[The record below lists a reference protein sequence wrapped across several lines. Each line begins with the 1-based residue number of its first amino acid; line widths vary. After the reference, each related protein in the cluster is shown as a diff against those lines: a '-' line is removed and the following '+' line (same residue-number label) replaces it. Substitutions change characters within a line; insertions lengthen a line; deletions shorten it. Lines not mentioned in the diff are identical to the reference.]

1 MQQQKGMSQSTGYK
15 FPQKQKV
22 KLALR
27 STHRE
32 CYLLGIVV
40 VILCPVWQ
48 CINEQH
54 ANTFCWNICD
64 RHIFRLPSKSEKRK
78 RKCSRSAAFS
88 FWRSLSH
95 MRQFFPLLF
104 SPSIHSSFFET
115 LIHRLNLIQLLTS
128 IGQGQELKQ
137 VFRKMFSRH
146 FLFLWFYRHKNYT
159 VLRLKSKPDLVL
171 TEIIPNN
178 TVWRQWVFI
187 LNHECSSDQKWPHL
201 FLTV

>member
-64 RHIFRLPSKSEKRK
+64 RHIFRLSSKSEKRK
-78 RKCSRSAAFS
+78 RKCSRFAAFLLLKVCKISLAYAAVFVLFFGPS
-88 FWRSLSH
+88 F
-95 MRQFFPLLF
+95 
-104 SPSIHSSFFET
+104 HSSFFET
-115 LIHRLNLIQLLTS
+115 LIHWLNPIQLLPS
-128 IGQGQELKQ
+128 SGQGQEQKQ
-137 VFRKMFSRH
+137 VFRKLFSRH
-146 FLFLWFYRHKNYT
+146 SIQ
-159 VLRLKSKPDLVL
+159 LKKYVYVCNICFFGFPMV
-171 TEIIPNN
+171 
-178 TVWRQWVFI
+178 
-187 LNHECSSDQKWPHL
+187 
-201 FLTV
+201 

>member
-64 RHIFRLPSKSEKRK
+64 RHIFRLPSKSGKKGKENV
-78 RKCSRSAAFS
+78 
-88 FWRSLSH
+88 LDL
-95 MRQFFPLLF
+95 LLF
-104 SPSIHSSFFET
+104 AFEDVQNIILAYTAVYPPSLWPLCPFS
-115 LIHRLNLIQLLTS
+115 LLWNLNSTAEPRTPS
-128 IGQGQELKQ
+128 
-137 VFRKMFSRH
+137 
-146 FLFLWFYRHKNYT
+146 
-159 VLRLKSKPDLVL
+159 
-171 TEIIPNN
+171 
-178 TVWRQWVFI
+178 
-187 LNHECSSDQKWPHL
+187 
-201 FLTV
+201 